1 MGKEKEEKDSVIKS
15 LTSKQIKEILR
26 EQKDNVLIVHYLNK
40 HGETFLVR
48 KDNPTIRI
56 GKIRRGVLCDFD
68 TQIYSKPLQY
78 YEFVENEF

>member
-1 MGKEKEEKDSVIKS
+1 MKTLTTHELKIILKEGREKF
-15 LTSKQIKEILR
+15 
-26 EQKDNVLIVHYLNK
+26 LIVHYLNK
-40 HGETFLVR
+40 NGETFIVR